1 MQHFL
6 SAAHKNRNKQKR
18 NAHKFAQHGAN
29 WQRNAVQHCLTGG
42 HTHSCT
48 LAHTLLTLFG
58 AANWQLD
65 QTRLQIEQ
73 HFMNNMNEIQTSQ
86 QKDAKWNDVR
96 GGGVAVEA
104 YKINRSTLYSCHFL
118 INFNAYLC
126 ESKAISPTTAAHQ
139 IHWPCVYLARLPLLL
154 LSYPGQHCA

>member
-1 MQHFL
+1 MQRT
-6 SAAHKNRNKQKR
+6 KTETNRNKR
-18 NAHKFAQHGAN
+18 AQICATWRALTTQRCATLFD
-29 WQRNAVQHCLTGG
+29 WQA
-42 HTHSCT
+42 HTHIHS
-48 LAHTLLTLFG
+48 HTLFG

-104 YKINRSTLYSCHFL
+104 YEINRSTLYSCHFL

-139 IHWPCVYLARLPLLL
+139 IH
-154 LSYPGQHCA
+154 